1 MIRSLLVV
9 STTCQKDIYTFLGV
23 KKGQRSCFITL
34 YNIYIVKKYIHLK
47 SRWLKYNKAEDG
59 LYSTAGGSPPP
70 TYMSLCALEYQ

>member
-1 MIRSLLVV
+1 MIQSLLVV
-9 STTCQKDIYTFLGV
+9 SNTYQKDIYTFLRV

-34 YNIYIVKKYIHLK
+34 YNIYIVNKNIRLK
-47 SRWLKYNKAEDG
+47 SQWLKYSKAEDG